1 MVGTGLQVETSL
13 DSMETVREL
22 LSAED
27 VRKVTGLSRASAY
40 ALLNRTDLPVV
51 RIGGRKFM
59 HKDLFLEWLKEQ
71 AVACAQ
77 K

>member
-1 MVGTGLQVETSL
+1 MHRESGMESL
-13 DSMETVREL
+13 CNSTEDIREL

-40 ALLNRTDLPVV
+40 ALLNRSDLPVV
-51 RIGGRKFM
+51 KIGCRKFM
-59 HKDLFLEWLKEQ
+59 HKGLFLEWLKEQ
-71 AVACAQ
+71 AVACVQ